1 MTRSTSS
8 QVRVH
13 FLRCENLQFLF
24 FLAHLEIHLLNDK
37 GPGSQTLKVM
47 SVRKR
52 DNREIFEE
60 GHGVP
65 YVFNKLGL
73 SILKNGKVVQEDEG
87 DAGDEDFS
95 EE

>member
-1 MTRSTSS
+1 
-8 QVRVH
+8 
-13 FLRCENLQFLF
+13 
-24 FLAHLEIHLLNDK
+24 
-37 GPGSQTLKVM
+37 M

-95 EE
+95 EERMSRLWSTITTSMSDRTHRTSP